1 MGTTITDVALRAP
14 RLSAPLL
21 PLSSLFS
28 LLWFKHALESTREPV
43 TARAGSARY
52 SPHRPILVAMSHPF
66 LLVTTADPVACLPRT
81 KLALPPMLS
90 FHYWLS
96 RVLLSTTCWM
106 HCCVSPCPMTI
117 FGVILP
123 SSFLLLASLNLACS
137 IFLIYFAGWS
147 PPFSAFGL
155 SPYTLWGLGGYQR
168 VPSIWPSLKFR
179 RAPWGKYPSH
189 LLRDRHIPQPR
200 GTAGPIIKCKVRS
213 RRVLTS
219 FLGRTKLLVRL
230 RRLDATFAPTGCLV
244 EDPCGFSSSASKS
257 PWCCALGVRRELLET
272 NFLIKATHSGHNS
285 SSLPSRLITKVE
297 VMEGG
302 LSPNGTAAH
311 EPS

>member
-1 MGTTITDVALRAP
+1 MLATNKACPAANAQLPLQAFSHSVAHNLLDALLRFSLPYDDFWSDIAIQLSPLGLSEPRLLDISDLFCRVVSPIFGFWPIPVHPLGTW
-14 RLSAPLL
+14 RLSAC
-21 PLSSLFS
+21 
-28 LLWFKHALESTREPV
+28 
-43 TARAGSARY
+43 
-52 SPHRPILVAMSHPF
+52 PF
-66 LLVTTADPVACLPRT
+66 Y
-81 KLALPPMLS
+81 LAIS
-90 FHYWLS
+90 D
-96 RVLLSTTCWM
+96 
-106 HCCVSPCPMTI
+106 
-117 FGVILP
+117 
-123 SSFLLLASLNLACS
+123 LAE
-137 IFLIYFAGWS
+137 G
-147 PPFSAFGL
+147 
-155 SPYTLWGLGGYQR
+155 
-168 VPSIWPSLKFR
+168 
-179 RAPWGKYPSH
+179 PWGKYPSH

-272 NFLIKATHSGHNS
+272 TFLIKATRSGHNS
-285 SSLPSRLITKVE
+285 SSLLSRLITKVE